1 MKLLLDT
8 HTFLWWDSEPERLSP
23 TVMALCRDPAN
34 ALLLSVASIWEIQV
48 KSQLGKLELKRPVA
62 EIIRDQRRANQLRI
76 LPIWLKHVLTLGELP
91 SHHRD
96 PFDRLLVCQAR
107 VEGAVLLTRDRL
119 IGQYDVDVRW

>member
-1 MKLLLDT
+1 M
-8 HTFLWWDSEPERLSP
+8 
-23 TVMALCRDPAN
+23 
-34 ALLLSVASIWEIQV
+34 
-48 KSQLGKLELKRPVA
+48 A